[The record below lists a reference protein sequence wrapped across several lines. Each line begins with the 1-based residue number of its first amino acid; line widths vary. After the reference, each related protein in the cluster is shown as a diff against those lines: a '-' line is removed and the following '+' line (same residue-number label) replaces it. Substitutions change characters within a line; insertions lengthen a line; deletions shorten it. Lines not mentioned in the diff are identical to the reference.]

1 MVLLAMTAA
10 VVREARADGAL
21 ALGIPANVAKD
32 GFSYGWAYD
41 HPSTNAAKEAALKA
55 CKTNDEGSSQAKKLC
70 RIYDSFVGRC
80 AAIAMDPKAGTPGV
94 GWAIDDDRAGS
105 EKSALANCKVTA
117 GEDREDFCEISRSIC
132 DGEKKN

>member
-1 MVLLAMTAA
+1 MLAIAGLGA
-10 VVREARADGAL
+10 RDARADGAL
-21 ALGIPANVAKD
+21 ALGIPSNVAKD

-41 HPSTNAAKEAALKA
+41 HPSTIAAKEAALKA
-55 CKTNDEGSSQAKKLC
+55 CKTNNEGSSQAKKLC

-80 AAIAMDPKAGTPGV
+80 AAISMDPKAGTPGV
-94 GWAIDDDRAGS
+94 GWAIDDNRDGA

-132 DGEKKN
+132 DGEKKD